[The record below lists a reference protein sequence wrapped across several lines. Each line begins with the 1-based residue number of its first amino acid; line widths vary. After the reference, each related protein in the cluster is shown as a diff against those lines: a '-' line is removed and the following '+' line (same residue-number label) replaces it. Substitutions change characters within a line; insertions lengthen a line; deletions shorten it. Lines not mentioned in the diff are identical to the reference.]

1 MHFYFQEQTQ
11 GKGLGDV
18 QFLRYTDDYDCEWHS
33 GCDFYFKPLEV
44 RDENDNVLLDIAKTD
59 ETVDKKDVDL
69 TQVSQLRN
77 PLTIDVPTNKSV
89 KIYIEVYDR
98 DGGGKKDDHVRT
110 IQDQWIPFSTQSSG
124 NRWTFKSYSVSDAT
138 LEIKYRLLKCD
149 ANFTGL
155 GCNYCKPDY
164 YTELCDKYC
173 VPVTGNYT
181 CNSTTGDKICVDN
194 FTGAYCDQCAPNFY
208 PNGTCDVFCEP
219 VVGKYNCT
227 DQGARSCV
235 GNWAGTD
242 CDSCISHY
250 YGTNCDVFCNETDSY
265 SCDHSGD
272 KVCKHYFYPQQQC
285 DTYCKPVAGKYNC
298 TDHGGK
304 VCFKNWKGTDC
315 DLCSTHFFGTNCST
329 FCNETTNHT
338 CNGSGDR
345 QCREHYYTEKLCDK
359 YCRPIEGTYSCNQT
373 MGEKICKG
381 KRTGE
386 DCEQCVQNYY
396 PKGQC
401 DVYSTALIGGAGGG
415 AALIF
420 ILLIVAML
428 VVLSRRRRK
437 RQLGENHPES
447 GVQIEL
453 V

>member
-1 MHFYFQEQTQ
+1 MSY
-11 GKGLGDV
+11 KD
-18 QFLRYTDDYDCEWHS
+18 YTDCGDT
-33 GCDFYFKPLEV
+33 CDFYFK
-44 RDENDNVLLDIAKTD
+44 NLLIQDSDGIILYKIDKTAATD
-59 ETVDKKDVDL
+59 DTNTVDL
-69 TQVSQLRN
+69 TKVISPAQIK
-77 PLTIDVPTNKSV
+77 TPTNKTIDIV
-89 KIYIEVYDR
+89 TDVWDE
-98 DGGGKKDDHVRT
+98 DGGLHFGDDKVRH
-110 IQDQWIPFSTQSSG
+110 IDNFEVPFETVYVG
-124 NRWTFKSYSVSDAT
+124 DNWKMATHNIGTTVTFTVQY
-138 LEIKYRLLKCD
+138 ELKQCD
-149 ANFTGL
+149 DNFTGL

-173 VPVTGNYT
+173 VPVSGNYT
-181 CNSTTGDKICVDN
+181 CNSTTGDKICEGN

-242 CDSCISHY
+242 CDSCISHH

-345 QCREHYYTEKLCDK
+345 QCREHYYPEKLCDK